1 MSNSVYFDGFD
12 LDTISGLDVINHE
25 FNLYPHREL
34 QNYHLA
40 MQDKS
45 AVTLANFYDKEVV
58 VYCMSRNC
66 TREAAEVILGTLRAK
81 TQGKSK
87 TLSVSQ
93 YNRTVSYTATQ
104 TSDEIRWVG
113 NNLMIDLRFFCET
126 PIGLDS
132 ATETVKNSTITTKPN
147 SSTITLAGSA
157 LNQYPFI
164 TVTLTTI
171 GQSGTQS
178 VFIGNADDEII
189 CEIERAW
196 NDGEIITMN
205 CETKEVWVNGA
216 PVHYYGAVPDFHVG
230 NNTFYYSDEF
240 SSRSITALVTYQR
253 RYA

>member
-1 MSNSVYFDGFD
+1 MSSVYFDGFD
-12 LDTISGLDVINHE
+12 LDSISGLEVYNHE

-34 QNYHLA
+34 MNYHLTL
-40 MQDKS
+40 QDRS
-45 AVTLANFYDKEVV
+45 AVTSANFYDKEVTV
-58 VYCMSRNC
+58 QCISKNC
-66 TREAAEVILGTLRAK
+66 TREAAEVILGTLRAR

-104 TSDEIRWVG
+104 TGDEFQWVG
-113 NNLMIDLRFFCET
+113 NNLLIDVRFFCET

-132 ATETVKNSTITTKPN
+132 ATETIKNSTITTKPN
-147 SSTITLAGSA
+147 SSTIVCAGSA
-157 LNQYPFI
+157 LYQYPFI

-178 VFIGNADDEII
+178 VFIGNADTEII

-196 NDGEIITMN
+196 ADGEVITMD
-205 CETKEVWVNGA
+205 CETKEVWVNGD
-216 PVHYYGAVPDFHVG
+216 PVHYYGAVPDFFVG

-240 SSRSITALVTYQR
+240 SSRSINATVTYQR
-253 RYA
+253 RYV